1 MISEQTVKLRQNLA
15 GLYDVTLEDKKGRIK
30 QINNL
35 TFKVAIKMIEDEL
48 YKGEFNEK
56 RDKL

>member
-15 GLYDVTLEDKKGRIK
+15 GLYDITLEDKKGRIK

-35 TFKVAIKMIEDEL
+35 RFEVAIKMIDEEL

>member
-30 QINNL
+30 TINNL
-35 TFKVAIKMIEDEL
+35 TFPVAIKMIDEEL
-48 YKGEFNEK
+48 TKGELDEERN
-56 RDKL
+56 KL